1 VRATSAGLRALAH
14 GEWHE
19 FVLRAMCLFYLT
31 HRKVYEQRLDR
42 ESAAVLAAL

>member
-1 VRATSAGLRALAH
+1 LRALAH

-31 HRKVYEQRLDR
+31 HPKVYEQRLDR